1 MTTRNQLRTFK
12 FLSGSALLLAAI
24 FAWGLFTYSAEPEKQ
39 PTEPDPTHFEQ
50 FQSEYNIFSLPVPKN
65 PTFAGEA
72 VPIERTYIRESLDRE
87 LLVNTYWQS
96 QTLLFIKRAAKYFPS
111 IEPILKE
118 EGVPEDFKYLALAE
132 SALILRAVSP
142 AGAAGP
148 WQFMK
153 GAGNDYG
160 LEINSQVDERYHL
173 EKSTRAASRF
183 LKSSYEKFGS
193 WTLAAAA
200 YNAGRSH
207 VIRQLDRQQTNNY
220 YDLLLN
226 EETGR
231 YVYRIIAIK
240 EILEDPESYGFH
252 VKERDLY
259 HMEPTYKVEIDSAVS
274 NFATFAKEFGLSYK
288 ELKDLNPWLRDDH
301 LTNARGK
308 TYEIKIPEKGAFLR
322 RDFQKTGT
330 SASELD
336 EQTQQ

>member
-1 MTTRNQLRTFK
+1 MTTRNQLKTFK
-12 FLSGSALLLAAI
+12 FLSGSALILAAA
-24 FAWGLFTYSAEPEKQ
+24 FAWGLFTYSAEPEQ
-39 PTEPDPTHFEQ
+39 NEPAPTHNEQ
-50 FQSEYNIFSLPVPKN
+50 FQSEYNIFSLPVPEN
-65 PTFAGEA
+65 PTFAGEP
-72 VPIERTYIRESLDRE
+72 VPVERSYIRENLDRE

-96 QTLLFIKRAAKYFPS
+96 QTLLFIKRAAKYFPI
-111 IEPILKE
+111 IEPILKA
-118 EGVPEDFKYLALAE
+118 EGVPDDFKFLALAE
-132 SALILRAVSP
+132 SALIIRSVSP

-153 GAGNDYG
+153 GAGTDYG
-160 LEINSQVDERYHL
+160 LEINSQVDERYHI
-173 EKSTRAASRF
+173 EKATSAASRF

-207 VIRQLDRQQTNNY
+207 VIGQLDRQKTNNY

-226 EETGR
+226 DETGR

-240 EILEDPESYGFH
+240 EILENPVSYGFH

-259 HMEPTYKVEIDSAVS
+259 YMEPTYTVEVDSTIS
-274 NFATFAKEFGLSYK
+274 NFADFAQSFGLSYK

-301 LTNARGK
+301 LTNSRGK
-308 TYEIKIPEKGAFLR
+308 TYHIKIPEEGAFIR
-322 RDFQKTGT
+322 SKFQNQTHA
-330 SASELD
+330 ASELD

>member
-1 MTTRNQLRTFK
+1 MTTRNQLKAFK
-12 FLSGSALLLAAI
+12 FLSGSFLAIAAV

-39 PTEPDPTHFEQ
+39 SPDPSHLEL
-50 FQSEYNIFSLPVPKN
+50 FQEEYNIFSLPVPEN
-65 PTFAGEA
+65 PTFAGEP
-72 VPIERTYIRESLDRE
+72 VPIERSYIRESLDRE

-96 QTLLFIKRAAKYFPS
+96 QTLLFIKRAAKYFPL

-118 EGVPEDFKYLALAE
+118 EGVPDDFKYLALAE
-132 SALILRAVSP
+132 SALIIRAVSP

-160 LEINSQVDERYHL
+160 LEINSQVDERYHV
-173 EKSTRAASRF
+173 EKATAAACRF

-231 YVYRIIAIK
+231 YVFRIIAIK
-240 EILEDPESYGFH
+240 EILENPVVYGFH
-252 VKERDLY
+252 VKEKDLY
-259 HMEPTYKVEIDSAVS
+259 YMEPTYTVEVDSAVS
-274 NFATFAKEFGLSYK
+274 DFASFAKGFGLSYK

-301 LTNARGK
+301 LTNSRGK
-308 TYEIKIPEKGAFLR
+308 TYKIKIPEEGAFIR
-322 RDFQKTGT
+322 NNHQQTAT
-330 SASELD
+330 YASEVH
-336 EQTQQ
+336 EQKQQ

>member
-1 MTTRNQLRTFK
+1 
-12 FLSGSALLLAAI
+12 
-24 FAWGLFTYSAEPEKQ
+24 
-39 PTEPDPTHFEQ
+39 
-50 FQSEYNIFSLPVPKN
+50 
-65 PTFAGEA
+65 
-72 VPIERTYIRESLDRE
+72 
-87 LLVNTYWQS
+87 
-96 QTLLFIKRAAKYFPS
+96 
-111 IEPILKE
+111 
-118 EGVPEDFKYLALAE
+118 
-132 SALILRAVSP
+132 
-142 AGAAGP
+142 
-148 WQFMK
+148 MK

-173 EKSTRAASRF
+173 EKATRAASRF

-259 HMEPTYKVEIDSAVS
+259 HMEPTYTVEIDSAVS
-274 NFATFAKEFGLSYK
+274 NFATFAAEFGLSYK

-301 LTNARGK
+301 LTNSRGK

-322 RDFQKTGT
+322 SDFQKTGT

-336 EQTQQ
+336 EETQQ